1 MKRIMTLTL
10 LLAAALALT
19 GCAAREPDAV
29 IAPGFVRI
37 SDGLTAETPSGF
49 HLSESNDLMSLS
61 GLYYA
66 AWAAGEG
73 KTITNAQGQEA
84 NAYDAQIFVLVKL
97 HSTAAEAE
105 ADIADWMEREMQAYQ
120 IGAEK
125 ALTAGDQ
132 AFRVLPL
139 MEAAEGNPY
148 RRGLAAFAIRGADTL
163 TVELLCADAW
173 TGNPDAALQAFLEG
187 FHYSR

>member
-97 HSTAAEAE
+97 HSTAA
-105 ADIADWMEREMQAYQ
+105 
-120 IGAEK
+120 
-125 ALTAGDQ
+125 
-132 AFRVLPL
+132 
-139 MEAAEGNPY
+139 
-148 RRGLAAFAIRGADTL
+148 
-163 TVELLCADAW
+163 
-173 TGNPDAALQAFLEG
+173 
-187 FHYSR
+187 